1 MAKIKTTGLFTAAMS
16 WLLMGYVGWNFTA
29 DPWAIL
35 RDLWSFLTGTSSYA
49 PAETA
54 TFLAIIPFVFL
65 IVALSFPI
73 SILFGVISSVVCGR
87 PVSNTV
93 TDEYRQVAE
102 GPFFRVLFI
111 VIFLEEVVFRWFL
124 IGCGSKLSLFSGT
137 AGFYVLLILANALFA
152 YVHLKNFSDPKER
165 QWPRVLPQFFGGL
178 FHSFVF
184 VKYGLLASVFS
195 HFAKNSISF
204 SMHKLQKTNAI
215 DLIRI
220 VVYAAYALAA
230 WHFMNKPVSDALQW
244 FSMEPTFA
252 LASWTIRDYLAFNV
266 FFTSCFAI
274 LADLLLFDK
283 NLSKKP
289 DESPSLIGIA
299 ITIPIFICILLCV
312 QYGVYWIASLFVNDF
327 VLSVLIVATMM
338 SMLSKNPSLSAA
350 QRTFWVGIP
359 SAFLTICTIQALG
372 FKGAFLFMMIAVVIS
387 IPQLI
392 LDYMD
397 D

>member
-1 MAKIKTTGLFTAAMS
+1 
-16 WLLMGYVGWNFTA
+16 MGCVGWNFTA

-35 RDLWSFLTGTSSYA
+35 RDLWSFLIGTSSYA

-65 IVALSFPI
+65 IVALSYPI
-73 SILFGVISSVVCGR
+73 SLLFGVISMTVCGR
-87 PVSNTV
+87 SVSNIV
-93 TDEYRQVAE
+93 ADEYRQVAE
-102 GPFFRVLFI
+102 GPFFRSLFI
-111 VIFLEEVVFRWFL
+111 IIFLEEVVFRWFL

-137 AGFYVLLILANALFA
+137 TGFYVLLILANALFA
-152 YVHLKNFSDPKER
+152 YVHLRNFSDPNER

-204 SMHKLQKTNAI
+204 SIHKMQKTNII

-220 VVYAAYALAA
+220 VVYAVYALAA

-252 LASWTIRDYLAFNV
+252 LVGWTMRDYLVFDV

-283 NLSKKP
+283 NLSKQP
-289 DESPSLIGIA
+289 DKFPSLSWYV
-299 ITIPIFICILLCV
+299 TTVPIIICVMLGV
-312 QYGVYWIASLFVNDF
+312 QYGAYWIASLFVNDF
-327 VLSVLIVATMM
+327 VLSVLIAATMM

-359 SAFLTICTIQALG
+359 GSFLTICSIQALG
-372 FKGAFLFMMIAVVIS
+372 FKGAFLFMMIAVAIS